1 MIPEIV
7 AGAAASFGERTAFVT
22 AEGWPL
28 SCAELH
34 RLSDEVAA
42 GLTARGTGPGDV
54 VVLSLPS
61 TIDYVVAYVAIAK
74 VGAITAGLNPSLAP
88 PERIRLVE
96 IAGPKL
102 VLTSAALADGVPS
115 DAPVETIVPGQDVA
129 SVLRELREP
138 GAAPAELPADPD
150 RPVAIVFTSGTTG
163 TPKGAVFTVRQ
174 LEAIRALDSG
184 DRWDGGGHQLA
195 STQFAHV
202 GFMTKLPW
210 YVAMGTTTHL
220 LPRWRAA
227 EVLHLIA
234 EHRMPTVAAVAPQV
248 ALLLRVADFDE
259 LDLTCVQ
266 SIVAGAGPSPPGL
279 VREAR
284 ERFNA
289 PYSIRYSS
297 TECGG
302 VGTLTALDAPDEE
315 ALYTVGRPRP
325 GIDLEIRDEAGAA
338 VPVGEPGEVCLRSGA
353 VMSGYWRDPEATAV
367 ALRDGWL
374 HTGDL
379 GRIDEQGCL
388 RLVGRSKE
396 MFIRGGYN
404 VFPMEVES
412 VLSAHP
418 SVSEVAIVPRPDP
431 VMGEIGVAVVVPRD
445 AAAPPSLEDLRAFA
459 TGQLATWKLPEDL
472 RVVEALPLTAMQK
485 LDRRALAADE
495 AGTSSTP

>member
-1 MIPEIV
+1 M
-7 AGAAASFGERTAFVT
+7 
-22 AEGWPL
+22 
-28 SCAELH
+28 
-34 RLSDEVAA
+34 
-42 GLTARGTGPGDV
+42 
-54 VVLSLPS
+54 
-61 TIDYVVAYVAIAK
+61 
-74 VGAITAGLNPSLAP
+74 
-88 PERIRLVE
+88 
-96 IAGPKL
+96 
-102 VLTSAALADGVPS
+102 
-115 DAPVETIVPGQDVA
+115 
-129 SVLRELREP
+129 
-138 GAAPAELPADPD
+138 
-150 RPVAIVFTSGTTG
+150 
-163 TPKGAVFTVRQ
+163 
-174 LEAIRALDSG
+174 
-184 DRWDGGGHQLA
+184 
-195 STQFAHV
+195 
-202 GFMTKLPW
+202 
-210 YVAMGTTTHL
+210 
-220 LPRWRAA
+220 
-227 EVLHLIA
+227 
-234 EHRMPTVAAVAPQV
+234 
-248 ALLLRVADFDE
+248 
-259 LDLTCVQ
+259 
-266 SIVAGAGPSPPGL
+266 
-279 VREAR
+279 REAR